1 MSVVEKDKSPV
12 PQSLIGAND
21 NLPSP
26 IPSIHVDTALKLI
39 ARALGRQIARDMMRA
54 SDAAND
60 NDPLD
65 ST

>member
-1 MSVVEKDKSPV
+1 MEKDKSAAPS
-12 PQSLIGAND
+12 PLIGAND

-26 IPSIHVDTALKLI
+26 IPSVHVDTALKLI
-39 ARALGRQIARDMMRA
+39 ARAIGRQIARDMMGA

-60 NDPLD
+60 NDPPD